1 MLQPGL
7 IMDRPLLISAVI
19 EHAAAQFG
27 DVEIVSRETHGP
39 LFRYTYAQCA
49 ARARQLAHALQ
60 GLGLRAGDAVATLA
74 WNNHRHLEA
83 YYAVSGSGLVIHT
96 CNPRLHPDQLIYIIN
111 HAEDRALFFDRTFA
125 PLIERIAPC
134 CPTIEAWI
142 ALSDPSN
149 MPELA
154 GVDNLLCYED
164 CIAPSFSMPPP
175 AARRECCRYRPGTR
189 SCRRCPCFTSMAG
202 ACPMPHPSRVRR
214 RTGGQVVDPG

>member
-39 LFRYTYAQCA
+39 LFRYTYAHCA

-96 CNPRLHPDQLIYIIN
+96 CNPRLH
-111 HAEDRALFFDRTFA
+111 RASPRQVRLAAVRRTQRRGSLLYLGHYRESQRRAVFA
-125 PLIERIAPC
+125 PRHRSQCHRLLP
-134 CPTIEAWI
+134 
-142 ALSDPSN
+142 
-149 MPELA
+149 A
-154 GVDNLLCYED
+154 GSAVD
-164 CIAPSFSMPPP
+164 IV
-175 AARRECCRYRPGTR
+175 PGR
-189 SCRRCPCFTSMAG
+189 
-202 ACPMPHPSRVRR
+202 
-214 RTGGQVVDPG
+214 